1 VNDRLRPD
9 RDAVGATSLAPQR
22 HQFILDELA
31 RTGQVVAT
39 QIAET
44 LGVTHETVRKDLML
58 LQSEG
63 HLRRVHG
70 GAVGV
75 GSLTR
80 EEPVATRTAYA
91 QEEARIARAA
101 LDFVPLD
108 GAIILDAGTSTAA
121 LADALPV
128 APALRAITNS
138 LPIALSLLPKVGAV
152 SLLGGRVREITQ
164 ATVDQWALSA
174 VRSVRADVAF
184 LGANAVSIGHG
195 LATPDEPEAAV
206 KAALLGA
213 ARFRVLLSDHS
224 KLGRESI
231 YRYGELAD
239 LDVLITD
246 TGLPSA
252 EAEAITRATGVEVQ
266 RV

>member
-1 VNDRLRPD
+1 MNDRLRPD

-91 QEEARIARAA
+91 QEKARIARAA

-174 VRSVRADVAF
+174 VRSDVAF

>member
-1 VNDRLRPD
+1 MNDRLRPD

-91 QEEARIARAA
+91 QEKARIARAA

-128 APALRAITNS
+128 A
-138 LPIALSLLPKVGAV
+138 LSLLPKVGAV
-152 SLLGGRVREITQ
+152 SILGGRVREITQ